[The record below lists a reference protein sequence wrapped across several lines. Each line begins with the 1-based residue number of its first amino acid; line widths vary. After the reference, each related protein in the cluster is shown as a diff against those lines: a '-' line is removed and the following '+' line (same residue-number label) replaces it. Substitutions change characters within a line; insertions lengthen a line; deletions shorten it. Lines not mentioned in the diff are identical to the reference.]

1 MQRRKA
7 LALISAAATGAI
19 LLPGCD
25 FTRVPIFDNF
35 ELDKKTYKIISQLSS
50 KVLPIP
56 EEMILENMS
65 PTEFMFTMMD
75 DCREAEDIT
84 KFKSG
89 MQTFLAG
96 LDPDKKFEDTD
107 IGEFAEMF
115 GSVDA
120 TTGKETNEAFFLKNV
135 KDYNVQYYKS
145 LNEYLSTY
153 TDWKFVPGEFQGC
166 VKV

>member
-35 ELDKKTYKIISQLSS
+35 ELDKKTYKTISQLSS

-65 PTEFMFTMMD
+65 PTEFMFTMVD
-75 DCREAEDIT
+75 DCRKAKDVS

-89 MQTFLAG
+89 MKTFLNG
-96 LDPDKKFEDTD
+96 LSPDKKFEETD
-107 IGEFAEMF
+107 ISEFSELF
-115 GSVDA
+115 NNVDPD
-120 TTGKETNEAFFLKNV
+120 TGKETDEAFFLNNV
-135 KDYNVQYYKS
+135 KNYNIQYYKS

-153 TDWKFVPGEFQGC
+153 TDWEFVPGRFLGC